1 MDMSSTSLNNGAINN
16 LLNMKSTVSL
26 VKNTAQEMI
35 KDAQKSGGGV
45 IKKGDSQYK
54 KEMDYNRDD
63 EITIS
68 EKLRYYAEQ
77 TAQSLRDNGSNSQIK
92 SLSQMTKSDYEKVG
106 MSGYYDAQRNL
117 QYSKALS
124 AYSYQSLMSKKINNF
139 TISV

>member
-35 KDAQKSGGGV
+35 RDAQKSGGGV

-54 KEMDYNRDD
+54 EEMDYNRDD

-77 TAQSLRDNGSNSQIK
+77 TAQSLRDNGSNSQVK
-92 SLSQMTKSDYEKVG
+92 SLAQMTKSDYEKVG

-124 AYSYQSLMSKKINNF
+124 AYSYQSLLGKNFNNF
-139 TISV
+139 TIAV

>member
-1 MDMSSTSLNNGAINN
+1 MDMSSSALNNGAFNN

-26 VKNTAQEMI
+26 VKTTAQEMI
-35 KDAQKSGGGV
+35 KDAQKSGAGV
-45 IKKGDSQYK
+45 IKKGDPQYK
-54 KEMDYNRDD
+54 EDMDYNNDD

-68 EKLRYYAEQ
+68 EKLRYYTEQ
-77 TAQSLRDNGSNSQIK
+77 TAQSLRENNTSSVK
-92 SLSQMTKSDYEKVG
+92 SFSQMTKSDYEKVG

-124 AYSYQSLMSKKINNF
+124 AYSYQSLMSKKNNNF

>member
-54 KEMDYNRDD
+54 EEMDYNRDD

-77 TAQSLRDNGSNSQIK
+77 TAQSLRDNGSNSQVK
-92 SLSQMTKSDYEKVG
+92 SLLQMTKSDYEKVG

-124 AYSYQSLMSKKINNF
+124 AYSYQNLLGKNFNNF
-139 TISV
+139 TIAV

>member
-16 LLNMKSTVSL
+16 LLNMKSMVSL

-54 KEMDYNRDD
+54 EEMDYNRDD

-77 TAQSLRDNGSNSQIK
+77 TAQSLRDNGSNSQVK
-92 SLSQMTKSDYEKVG
+92 SLLQMTKSDYEKVG

-124 AYSYQSLMSKKINNF
+124 AYSYQNLISKKINNF
-139 TISV
+139 TILV

>member
-26 VKNTAQEMI
+26 VKTTAQEMI

-54 KEMDYNRDD
+54 EEMDYNRDD

-77 TAQSLRDNGSNSQIK
+77 TAQSLRDNGSNSQVK

-124 AYSYQSLMSKKINNF
+124 AYSYQNLISKKINNF

>member
-26 VKNTAQEMI
+26 VKTTAQEMI

-54 KEMDYNRDD
+54 EEMDYNRDD

-77 TAQSLRDNGSNSQIK
+77 TAQSLRDNGSNSQVK

-124 AYSYQSLMSKKINNF
+124 AYSYQSLLGKNFNNF
-139 TISV
+139 TIAV

>member
-54 KEMDYNRDD
+54 EEMDYNRDD

-77 TAQSLRDNGSNSQIK
+77 TAQSLRDNGSISRVK
-92 SLSQMTKSDYEKVG
+92 SLAQMTKSDYEKVG

-124 AYSYQSLMSKKINNF
+124 AYSYQNLLGKNFNNF
-139 TISV
+139 TIAV

>member
-54 KEMDYNRDD
+54 EEMDYNRDD

-77 TAQSLRDNGSNSQIK
+77 TAQSLRDNGSNSRVK
-92 SLSQMTKSDYEKVG
+92 SLAQMTKSDYEKVG

>member
-124 AYSYQSLMSKKINNF
+124 AYSYQNLLGKNFNNF
-139 TISV
+139 TIAV

>member
-16 LLNMKSTVSL
+16 LLNMKSMVSL

-54 KEMDYNRDD
+54 EEMDYNRDD

-77 TAQSLRDNGSNSQIK
+77 TAQSLRDNGSNSQVK
-92 SLSQMTKSDYEKVG
+92 SLAQMTKSDYEKVG

>member
-54 KEMDYNRDD
+54 EEMDYNRDD

-77 TAQSLRDNGSNSQIK
+77 TAQSLRDNGSNSQVK
-92 SLSQMTKSDYEKVG
+92 SLLQMTKSDYEKVG

>member
-1 MDMSSTSLNNGAINN
+1 
-16 LLNMKSTVSL
+16 
-26 VKNTAQEMI
+26 
-35 KDAQKSGGGV
+35 
-45 IKKGDSQYK
+45 
-54 KEMDYNRDD
+54 MDYNRDD

-92 SLSQMTKSDYEKVG
+92 SLSQMTKSDYETVG

>member
-1 MDMSSTSLNNGAINN
+1 MNMSSTSLNNGAINN

-77 TAQSLRDNGSNSQIK
+77 TAQSLRDNGSNSQVK

>member
-16 LLNMKSTVSL
+16 LLNMKSMVSL

-54 KEMDYNRDD
+54 EEMDYNRDD

-77 TAQSLRDNGSNSQIK
+77 TAQSLRDNGSISRVK
-92 SLSQMTKSDYEKVG
+92 SLAQMTKSDYEKVG

>member
-16 LLNMKSTVSL
+16 LLNMKSMISL

-54 KEMDYNRDD
+54 EEMDYNRDD

-77 TAQSLRDNGSNSQIK
+77 TAQSLRDNGSNSQVK
-92 SLSQMTKSDYEKVG
+92 SLLQMTKSDYEKVG

>member
-54 KEMDYNRDD
+54 EEMDYNRDD

-77 TAQSLRDNGSNSQIK
+77 TAQSLRDNGSNSQVK
-92 SLSQMTKSDYEKVG
+92 SLLQMTKSDYEKVG
-106 MSGYYDAQRNL
+106 MSGYYDA
-117 QYSKALS
+117 
-124 AYSYQSLMSKKINNF
+124 
-139 TISV
+139 

>member
-16 LLNMKSTVSL
+16 LLNMKSMVSL

-54 KEMDYNRDD
+54 EEMDYNRDD

-77 TAQSLRDNGSNSQIK
+77 TAQSLRDNGSISRVK

>member
-16 LLNMKSTVSL
+16 LLNMKSMVSL

-54 KEMDYNRDD
+54 EEMDYNRDD

-68 EKLRYYAEQ
+68 EKLRYYAEE
-77 TAQSLRDNGSNSQIK
+77 TAQSLRDNGSNSQVK
-92 SLSQMTKSDYEKVG
+92 SLLQMTKSDYEKVG

>member
-16 LLNMKSTVSL
+16 LLNMKSMVSL

-54 KEMDYNRDD
+54 EEMDYNRDD

-77 TAQSLRDNGSNSQIK
+77 TAQSLRDNGSNSQVK
-92 SLSQMTKSDYEKVG
+92 SLAQMTKSDYEKVG

-124 AYSYQSLMSKKINNF
+124 AYSYQNLMSKKINNF

>member
-54 KEMDYNRDD
+54 EEMDYNRDD

-77 TAQSLRDNGSNSQIK
+77 TAQSLRDNGSNSQVK
-92 SLSQMTKSDYEKVG
+92 SLAQMTKSDYEKVG

-124 AYSYQSLMSKKINNF
+124 AYSYQNLISKKINNF

>member
-16 LLNMKSTVSL
+16 LLNMKSMISL

-54 KEMDYNRDD
+54 EEMDYNRDD

-77 TAQSLRDNGSNSQIK
+77 TAQSLRDNGSNSQVK
-92 SLSQMTKSDYEKVG
+92 SLLQMTKSDYEKVG

-124 AYSYQSLMSKKINNF
+124 AYSYQNLISKKINNF

>member
-1 MDMSSTSLNNGAINN
+1 MSSSSLNDNAINN

-26 VKNTAQEMI
+26 VKTSAQEMI
-35 KDAQKSGGGV
+35 KDAQNSGTSV
-45 IKKGDSQYK
+45 IKKGDSDYK
-54 KEMDYNRDD
+54 EEMDYNSDD

-77 TAQSLRDNGSNSQIK
+77 TAQSIRENNSSSVK

-106 MSGYYDAQRNL
+106 MGGYYDAQFNL

-124 AYSYQSLMSKKINNF
+124 AYSYQNLLNKNFNNF

>member
-1 MDMSSTSLNNGAINN
+1 MDMLSTSLNNGAINN

-26 VKNTAQEMI
+26 VRNTAQEMI

-54 KEMDYNRDD
+54 EEMDYNRDD

-77 TAQSLRDNGSNSQIK
+77 TAQSLRDNGSNSQVK
-92 SLSQMTKSDYEKVG
+92 SLLQMTKSDYEKVG

>member
-1 MDMSSTSLNNGAINN
+1 MDMSSTSLNNNAINN

-35 KDAQKSGGGV
+35 KDAQKSGTSV
-45 IKKGDSQYK
+45 IKKGDPQYK
-54 KEMDYNRDD
+54 EEMDYNKDD

-77 TAQSLRDNGSNSQIK
+77 TAQSLRENSNSSVK

-124 AYSYQSLMSKKINNF
+124 AYSYQNLLGKNFNNF
-139 TISV
+139 TIAV

>member
-16 LLNMKSTVSL
+16 LLNMKSMVSL

-54 KEMDYNRDD
+54 EEMDYNRDD

-77 TAQSLRDNGSNSQIK
+77 TAQSLRDNGSNSQVK
-92 SLSQMTKSDYEKVG
+92 SLLQMTKSDYEKVG

-124 AYSYQSLMSKKINNF
+124 AYSYQNLISKKINNF

>member
-1 MDMSSTSLNNGAINN
+1 MDMSSTPLNNGAINN
-16 LLNMKSTVSL
+16 LLNMKSMVSL

-54 KEMDYNRDD
+54 EEMDYNRDD

-77 TAQSLRDNGSNSQIK
+77 TAQSLRDNGSNSQVK
-92 SLSQMTKSDYEKVG
+92 SLLQMTKSDYEKVG

-117 QYSKALS
+117 QCSKALS

>member
-1 MDMSSTSLNNGAINN
+1 MLNNGTINN

-35 KDAQKSGGGV
+35 KDAQKSGAGI
-45 IKKGDSQYK
+45 IKKGDPQYK
-54 KEMDYNRDD
+54 EEMDYNKDD

-77 TAQSLRDNGSNSQIK
+77 TAQSLRENSNSSVK
-92 SLSQMTKSDYEKVG
+92 NLSQMTKSDYEKVG

-124 AYSYQSLMSKKINNF
+124 AYSYQNLLGKNFNNF
-139 TISV
+139 TIAV

>member
-16 LLNMKSTVSL
+16 LLNMKSMVSL

-54 KEMDYNRDD
+54 EEMDYNRDD

-77 TAQSLRDNGSNSQIK
+77 TAQSLRDNGSNSQVK
-92 SLSQMTKSDYEKVG
+92 SLAQMTKSDYEKVG
-106 MSGYYDAQRNL
+106 LSGYYDAQRNL

-124 AYSYQSLMSKKINNF
+124 AYSYQNLISKKINNF

>member
-16 LLNMKSTVSL
+16 LLNMKSMVSL

-54 KEMDYNRDD
+54 EEMDYNRDD

-77 TAQSLRDNGSNSQIK
+77 TAQSLRDNGSISRVK
-92 SLSQMTKSDYEKVG
+92 SLAQMTKSDYEKVG

-124 AYSYQSLMSKKINNF
+124 AYSYQSLMSKKFNNF

>member
-1 MDMSSTSLNNGAINN
+1 MDMSSSALNNGVFNN

-26 VKNTAQEMI
+26 VKTTAQEMI
-35 KDAQKSGGGV
+35 KDAQKSGAGI
-45 IKKGDSQYK
+45 IKKGDPQYK
-54 KEMDYNRDD
+54 EDMDYNNDD

-68 EKLRYYAEQ
+68 EKLRYYTEQ
-77 TAQSLRDNGSNSQIK
+77 TAQSLRENNTSLVK
-92 SLSQMTKSDYEKVG
+92 SFSQMTKSDYEKVG

>member
-35 KDAQKSGGGV
+35 KDAQKLGGGV

-54 KEMDYNRDD
+54 EEMDYNRDD

-77 TAQSLRDNGSNSQIK
+77 TAQSLRDNGSNSQVK

-124 AYSYQSLMSKKINNF
+124 AYSYQSLISKKINNF

>member
-1 MDMSSTSLNNGAINN
+1 MLNNGTINN

-35 KDAQKSGGGV
+35 KDAQKSGAGI
-45 IKKGDSQYK
+45 IKKGDPQYK
-54 KEMDYNRDD
+54 EEMDYNKDD

-68 EKLRYYAEQ
+68 EKLRYYSEQ
-77 TAQSLRDNGSNSQIK
+77 TAQSLRENSNSSVK
-92 SLSQMTKSDYEKVG
+92 NLSQMTKSDYEKVG

-124 AYSYQSLMSKKINNF
+124 AYSYQNLLGKNFNNF
-139 TISV
+139 TIAV

>member
-26 VKNTAQEMI
+26 VKTTAQEMI

-54 KEMDYNRDD
+54 EEMDYNSDD

-77 TAQSLRDNGSNSQIK
+77 TAQSLRDNGSNSQVK
-92 SLSQMTKSDYEKVG
+92 SLAQMTKSDYEKVG

-124 AYSYQSLMSKKINNF
+124 AYSYQNLISKKINNF

>member
-54 KEMDYNRDD
+54 EEMDYNRDD

-77 TAQSLRDNGSNSQIK
+77 TVQSLRDNGSNSHVK

-124 AYSYQSLMSKKINNF
+124 AYSYQNLISKKINNF

>member
-16 LLNMKSTVSL
+16 LLNMKSMVSL

-54 KEMDYNRDD
+54 EEMDYNRDD

-77 TAQSLRDNGSNSQIK
+77 TAQSLRENNTSSVK
-92 SLSQMTKSDYEKVG
+92 SFSQMTKSDYEKVG

>member
-16 LLNMKSTVSL
+16 LLNMKSMVSL

-54 KEMDYNRDD
+54 EEMDYNRDD

-77 TAQSLRDNGSNSQIK
+77 TAQSLRDNVSNSQVK
-92 SLSQMTKSDYEKVG
+92 SLSKMTKSDYEKVG